1 MSILNHITITLQ
13 GAHNTQSHKRAEMW
27 CTMRDW
33 LKEGGSVED
42 NPEIYNDLTAPDGF
56 VNTSGRFQV
65 ESKQDMKARGVQS
78 PNFADAL
85 ALTFAMPVR
94 RHKNSLYRKQRLL
107 NKTRKYGAM

>member
-1 MSILNHITITLQ
+1 
-13 GAHNTQSHKRAEMW
+13 
-27 CTMRDW
+27 
-33 LKEGGSVED
+33 
-42 NPEIYNDLTAPDGF
+42 
-56 VNTSGRFQV
+56 
-65 ESKQDMKARGVQS
+65 MKARGVQS